1 MLGYCDILLFGDF
14 VLILHLK
21 YLKGEI
27 PIMNLSQMT
36 KDEITS
42 FKSENE
48 KLYNDF
54 KGQGLC
60 LNMARGNTCKEQ
72 LELSVD
78 MLNVFDDGNFISE
91 NGIDVRNYGMLDGI
105 PEAK

>member
-1 MLGYCDILLFGDF
+1 MHF
-14 VLILHLK
+14 LHLK

-36 KDEITS
+36 KDQIVS

-54 KGQGLC
+54 KDEIS
-60 LNMARGNTCKEQ
+60 KEDLTDEQ
-72 LELSVD
+72 KKKVIELLD
-78 MLNVFDDGNFISE
+78 NDIAH
-91 NGIDVRNYGMLDGI
+91 YGKY
-105 PEAK
+105 A